1 MFSREIEEEDIE
13 SLFIHLDRFSDE
25 EIELLYSK
33 YAQENNKNE

>member
-1 MFSREIEEEDIE
+1 MFSRESEQENIE

-33 YAQENNKNE
+33 YSQENNENE